1 MQKVHFLAAM
11 ASLTV
16 VSMWGQ
22 LRDAAEL
29 QKLEPFRAVDASAS
43 PRISRLRAD
52 IDAGRSARVSQFWDE
67 IQLQR
72 SPLVEPV
79 PGDRHSSLVTFL
91 WRGKSDTHNVVLIGG
106 AAGTDLKKN
115 QMYHLDGS
123 DVWFKTYKIRND
135 ARFIYSLSPNDSLIP
150 IEKIDPK
157 DREAMNKRL
166 SDLRPDPLNPRHDPG
181 LMPSSYV
188 ELSEAP
194 PQTYIT
200 PDARV
205 PKGKVEKRR
214 FSSTILRN
222 ERDVWVYT
230 PPGFMQTGGHYP
242 LLVLF
247 DGPSYIDIVPTPV
260 ILDNLIAK
268 GLIPAMVAISVG
280 NTTAGSRAF
289 ELPCSAEF
297 ADFLAIE
304 IAPFMRKNY
313 NATERAND
321 VAIGGSSLGGLAA
334 AFVALKHPE
343 VFGNVLSQSGSFWW
357 KPDGQA
363 SPEWLTK
370 QFADSPKLNI
380 RMFLE
385 VGLMEDG
392 ATLTG
397 PSMLDTN
404 RRMKDALIGKGYAI
418 HYQEF
423 NGGHEYL
430 NWRGSFADG
439 LIYLFG
445 DWKSRLSQ

>member
-1 MQKVHFLAAM
+1 LKATLFVVAV
-11 ASLTV
+11 ASLTA
-16 VSMWGQ
+16 VSALSQ
-22 LRDAAEL
+22 SDL
-29 QKLEPFRAVDASAS
+29 QKSEPFRAVGFSAS
-43 PRISRLRAD
+43 PRMSKLRAD
-52 IDAGRSARVSQFWDE
+52 IAAGKSASVSQFWDE
-67 IQLQR
+67 IR
-72 SPLVEPV
+72 TKHSPLIEAVS
-79 PGDRHSSLVTFL
+79 GDRHSSFVTFL
-91 WRGKSDTHNVVLIGG
+91 WKGNSDTHNVVLIGG
-106 AAGTDLKKN
+106 AAGTDQKN
-115 QMYHLDGS
+115 QMNHIDGT

-150 IEKIDPK
+150 IEKIDLK
-157 DREAMNKRL
+157 DRVAMDKRL
-166 SDLRPDPLNPRHDPG
+166 SDLRPDPLNPQRDPG

-188 ELSEAP
+188 ELSQAP

-214 FSSTILRN
+214 FSSAILQN

-230 PPGFMQTGGHYP
+230 PPGFTQTGSHYP
-242 LLVLF
+242 LVVLF
-247 DGPSYIDIVPTPV
+247 DGSSYIDIVPTPV

-268 GLIPAMVAISVG
+268 GLIPPMVAISIG
-280 NTTAGSRAF
+280 NPTAGSRTF

-297 ADFLAIE
+297 ANFLATE

-313 NATERAND
+313 NATEMAKS
-321 VAIGGSSLGGLAA
+321 VAVGGSSLGGLAA
-334 AFVALKHPE
+334 TFAALKHPE

-357 KPDGQA
+357 KPEDQ
-363 SPEWLTK
+363 SEPEWLTK
-370 QFADSPKLNI
+370 QFVNSPKLNI
-380 RMFLE
+380 RLFLE

-404 RRMKDALIGKGYAI
+404 RRMRDVLVAKGYGVR
-418 HYQEF
+418 YQEF

-445 DWKSRLSQ
+445 DGKSRSSR